1 MGAVRLLSV
10 RGRAGPGNPGC
21 QVHYL
26 AREDCFKEGKRGM
39 GLEVVLPEV
48 DSKEKQ
54 APFFMCLPC
63 VCVSLPFLSLL
74 PWEQAGAACFQLPE
88 EA

>member
-26 AREDCFKEGKRGM
+26 ACEDCFKEGKRGM
-39 GLEVVLPEV
+39 LLEVVLPKV
-48 DSKEKQ
+48 DSKEKH
-54 APFFMCLPC
+54 APFFTFLPC